1 MIKMDKFKDLV
12 EIQHL
17 HRMAEDEIDEYAGCL
32 ARAFQGYSLFEYFA
46 EGHYDLKEMQHFWEV
61 SLRTAYK
68 DILCMSNDGD
78 PEAVALFSPSDY
90 KDAGFFEYMKAG
102 GGKLIFEFGPI
113 TVAKMLAFEDFAG
126 KIKEKYTNENCWY
139 LYSFA
144 VDHNYQG
151 KGYGS
156 MLLKPMLAYLD
167 RVGHDCYLET
177 LKDTNVDLYE
187 HYGFELMESTPVPGT
202 DMMLYAMLRKPKK

>member
-1 MIKMDKFKDLV
+1 MDKFKDLV

-144 VDHNYQG
+144 VDPNYQG